1 MARSFTW
8 FEKFG
13 EVMEAL
19 PAENQAEFAL
29 AIVRYGSLGEE
40 PEFDSPLMAALFTA
54 IREDVD
60 NSLTKRA
67 SASKGGRPPKAGK
80 QQAETNGGG
89 NAETGS
95 AKPETKPETNE
106 KPNPETGSEVSE
118 TSAKP
123 VSETG
128 FEKPKTQSNTVQA
141 NTVQANTSQTR
152 ENQAKPRGR
161 ALSGGRPGGQRLR
174 GVRRRMHRRVQRRNR
189 LGLPLGRRR
198 EAGARP
204 SPHVRRRA
212 HRGRRQGRRAPQAR
226 RVALLEAH
234 GAAHPAGDAVRRE
247 VRELSEREGGRPCR
261 RWRLCFRVLSF
272 PQPR

>member
-19 PAENQAEFAL
+19 PDENQAEFAL

-67 SASKGGRPPKAGK
+67 SASKGGRPPKAEK
-80 QQAETNGGG
+80 QQAKTNGGG

-95 AKPETKPETNE
+95 AKPKTKAKPKPET
-106 KPNPETGSEVSE
+106 GFGVSE
-118 TSAKP
+118 TKDKP

-128 FEKPKTQSNTVQA
+128 FDQPETSAYINQSNTVQA
-141 NTVQANTSQTR
+141 NPVQTR
-152 ENQAKPRGR
+152 ENQARENQDAPFPEDDPEGNAFAEFAAGCIDAFNAETGSDYRWGG
-161 ALSGGRPGGQRLR
+161 GGRLALDLR
-174 GVRRRMHRRVQRRNR
+174 RMFDAGRTVDDARAVVRRKRDEWRGSKRMAQHIRPETLFGEKFESYLNEK
-189 LGLPLGRRR
+189 GADHAD
-198 EAGARP
+198 AGVYA
-204 SPHVRRRA
+204 SA
-212 HRGRRQGRRAPQAR
+212 
-226 RVALLEAH
+226 
-234 GAAHPAGDAVRRE
+234 
-247 VRELSEREGGRPCR
+247 
-261 RWRLCFRVLSF
+261 F
-272 PQPR
+272 

>member
-19 PAENQAEFAL
+19 PDENQAEFAL

-67 SASKGGRPPKAGK
+67 SASKGGRPPKAEK
-80 QQAETNGGG
+80 QQAKTNGGG

-95 AKPETKPETNE
+95 AKPKTRAKPKPET
-106 KPNPETGSEVSE
+106 GFDVSE
-118 TSAKP
+118 TKEKP

-152 ENQAKPRGR
+152 ENQTKPNQDDAFFPEDDPEANAFAEFAAGCIDAFNAETGSDYRWGG
-161 ALSGGRPGGQRLR
+161 GGRLALDLR
-174 GVRRRMHRRVQRRNR
+174 RMFNAGRTVDDARAVVRRKRDEWRGSKRMAQHIRPETLFGEKFESYLNEK
-189 LGLPLGRRR
+189 GADHAD
-198 EAGARP
+198 AGVYA
-204 SPHVRRRA
+204 SA
-212 HRGRRQGRRAPQAR
+212 
-226 RVALLEAH
+226 
-234 GAAHPAGDAVRRE
+234 
-247 VRELSEREGGRPCR
+247 
-261 RWRLCFRVLSF
+261 F
-272 PQPR
+272 

>member
-13 EVMEAL
+13 EVMETL
-19 PAENQAEFAL
+19 PDENQAEFAL

-89 NAETGS
+89 NAETGFE
-95 AKPETKPETNE
+95 KPKTKP
-106 KPNPETGSEVSE
+106 KPKRETGFEVSE
-118 TSAKP
+118 TKEKP

-128 FEKPKTQSNTVQA
+128 FEKPKTQA
-141 NTVQANTSQTR
+141 NTVQASTDQTKP
-152 ENQAKPRGR
+152 NQDDSFFPEDDPDGCAFAEFAAGCIDAFNAETGSDYRWGG
-161 ALSGGRPGGQRLR
+161 GGRLALDLR
-174 GVRRRMHRRVQRRNR
+174 RMFDAGRTVDDARAVVRRKRDEWRGSKRMAQ
-189 LGLPLGRRR
+189 
-198 EAGARP
+198 
-204 SPHVRRRA
+204 HVRPETLF
-212 HRGRRQGRRAPQAR
+212 GEKFESY
-226 RVALLEAH
+226 LNEK
-234 GAAHPAGDAVRRE
+234 GADHADAGVYA
-247 VRELSEREGGRPCR
+247 SA
-261 RWRLCFRVLSF
+261 F
-272 PQPR
+272 

>member
-19 PAENQAEFAL
+19 PDENQSEFAL

-54 IREDVD
+54 IRDDVD

-67 SASKGGRPPKAGK
+67 SASKGGRPSKAEK
-80 QQAETNGGG
+80 PQVKTNGGG
-89 NAETGS
+89 NVETGS
-95 AKPETKPETNE
+95 AKPKTKAKPKPET
-106 KPNPETGSEVSE
+106 GFEVSE
-118 TSAKP
+118 TKEKP

-152 ENQAKPRGR
+152 ENQAKENQDAPFPEDDPEGNAFAEFAAGCIDAFNAETGSDYRWGG
-161 ALSGGRPGGQRLR
+161 GGRLALDLR
-174 GVRRRMHRRVQRRNR
+174 RMFDAGRTVEDARDVVRRKRDEWRGSKRMAQHIRPETLFGEKFESYLNEK
-189 LGLPLGRRR
+189 GADHAD
-198 EAGARP
+198 AGVYA
-204 SPHVRRRA
+204 SA
-212 HRGRRQGRRAPQAR
+212 
-226 RVALLEAH
+226 
-234 GAAHPAGDAVRRE
+234 
-247 VRELSEREGGRPCR
+247 
-261 RWRLCFRVLSF
+261 F
-272 PQPR
+272 

>member
-67 SASKGGRPPKAGK
+67 NASKGGRPPKADK
-80 QQAETNGGG
+80 RKAETNGGG

-106 KPNPETGSEVSE
+106 KPNPETGFEVSE
-118 TSAKP
+118 TKEKP

-152 ENQAKPRGR
+152 ENQAKPSQED
-161 ALSGGRPGGQRLR
+161 ALFPEDDPEASAFAEFAAGCIDAFNAETGNDYRWGGGGRLALDL
-174 GVRRRMHRRVQRRNR
+174 RRMFDA
-189 LGLPLGRRR
+189 GRTVDDARAVVCR
-198 EAGARP
+198 KRDEWRGSKRMAPCIRPETLFGEKFESYLNEKGADHADAGVYA
-204 SPHVRRRA
+204 SA
-212 HRGRRQGRRAPQAR
+212 
-226 RVALLEAH
+226 
-234 GAAHPAGDAVRRE
+234 
-247 VRELSEREGGRPCR
+247 
-261 RWRLCFRVLSF
+261 F
-272 PQPR
+272 

>member
-67 SASKGGRPPKAGK
+67 SASKGGRPPKADK
-80 QQAETNGGG
+80 RKAETNGGG

-106 KPNPETGSEVSE
+106 KPNPETG
-118 TSAKP
+118 
-123 VSETG
+123 
-128 FEKPKTQSNTVQA
+128 FEKPKTQSNTVQSNTVQA
-141 NTVQANTSQTR
+141 NTVQANTDQTKP
-152 ENQAKPRGR
+152 NQDDAPFPEDDPEGNAFAEFAAGCIDAFNAETGSDYRWGG
-161 ALSGGRPGGQRLR
+161 GGRLALDLR
-174 GVRRRMHRRVQRRNR
+174 RMFDAGRTVDDARAVVRRKRDEWRGSKRMAQHIRPETLFGEKFESYLNEK
-189 LGLPLGRRR
+189 GADHAD
-198 EAGARP
+198 AGVYA
-204 SPHVRRRA
+204 SA
-212 HRGRRQGRRAPQAR
+212 
-226 RVALLEAH
+226 
-234 GAAHPAGDAVRRE
+234 
-247 VRELSEREGGRPCR
+247 
-261 RWRLCFRVLSF
+261 F
-272 PQPR
+272 

>member
-19 PAENQAEFAL
+19 PDENQAEFAL

-67 SASKGGRPPKAGK
+67 SASKGGRPPKAEK
-80 QQAETNGGG
+80 QQAKTNGGG

-95 AKPETKPETNE
+95 AKPKTKAKPKPET
-106 KPNPETGSEVSE
+106 GFGVSE
-118 TSAKP
+118 TKDKP

-128 FEKPKTQSNTVQA
+128 FEKPKTQA
-141 NTVQANTSQTR
+141 NTVQANPVQTR
-152 ENQAKPRGR
+152 ENQAKENQDAFFPEDDPEGNAFAEFAAGCIDAFNVETGSDYRWGG
-161 ALSGGRPGGQRLR
+161 GGRLALDLR
-174 GVRRRMHRRVQRRNR
+174 RMFDAGRTVDDARAVVRRKRDEWRGSKRMAQHIRPETLFGEKFESYLNEK
-189 LGLPLGRRR
+189 GADHAD
-198 EAGARP
+198 AGVYA
-204 SPHVRRRA
+204 SA
-212 HRGRRQGRRAPQAR
+212 
-226 RVALLEAH
+226 
-234 GAAHPAGDAVRRE
+234 
-247 VRELSEREGGRPCR
+247 
-261 RWRLCFRVLSF
+261 F
-272 PQPR
+272 

>member
-13 EVMEAL
+13 EVMETL

-80 QQAETNGGG
+80 RQVETNGGG

-95 AKPETKPETNE
+95 AKPKTKPKPKPET
-106 KPNPETGSEVSE
+106 GFDVSE
-118 TSAKP
+118 TKDET

-152 ENQAKPRGR
+152 ENQAKENQDAPFPEDDPDGNAFAEFAAGCIDAFNAETGSDYRWGG
-161 ALSGGRPGGQRLR
+161 GGRLALDLR
-174 GVRRRMHRRVQRRNR
+174 RMFDAGRTVDDARAVVRRKRDEWRGSPRMAQHIRPETLFGEKFESYLNEK
-189 LGLPLGRRR
+189 GADHAD
-198 EAGARP
+198 AGVYA
-204 SPHVRRRA
+204 SA
-212 HRGRRQGRRAPQAR
+212 
-226 RVALLEAH
+226 
-234 GAAHPAGDAVRRE
+234 
-247 VRELSEREGGRPCR
+247 
-261 RWRLCFRVLSF
+261 F
-272 PQPR
+272 

>member
-80 QQAETNGGG
+80 QHAETNGGG

-128 FEKPKTQSNTVQA
+128 IWHQVS
-141 NTVQANTSQTR
+141 
-152 ENQAKPRGR
+152 
-161 ALSGGRPGGQRLR
+161 ALAIGYLPSS
-174 GVRRRMHRRVQRRNR
+174 RRMLCSRWNGMLIVGCCPLRPLIVFRLSRNGR
-189 LGLPLGRRR
+189 TGLPGNMM
-198 EAGARP
+198 
-204 SPHVRRRA
+204 
-212 HRGRRQGRRAPQAR
+212 
-226 RVALLEAH
+226 
-234 GAAHPAGDAVRRE
+234 
-247 VRELSEREGGRPCR
+247 
-261 RWRLCFRVLSF
+261 
-272 PQPR
+272 

>member
-13 EVMEAL
+13 EVMETL
-19 PAENQAEFAL
+19 PDENQAEFAL

-89 NAETGS
+89 NAETG
-95 AKPETKPETNE
+95 
-106 KPNPETGSEVSE
+106 
-118 TSAKP
+118 
-123 VSETG
+123 
-128 FEKPKTQSNTVQA
+128 FDKPKTQSNTVQA

-152 ENQAKPRGR
+152 ENQTKPSQDD
-161 ALSGGRPGGQRLR
+161 ALFPEDDPEANAFAEFAAGCIDAFNAETGSDYRWGGGGRLALDLR
-174 GVRRRMHRRVQRRNR
+174 RMFDAGRTVDDARAVVRRKRDEWRGSKRMARNIR
-189 LGLPLGRRR
+189 PETLFGEKFEGYLNEKGADHAD
-198 EAGARP
+198 AGVYA
-204 SPHVRRRA
+204 SA
-212 HRGRRQGRRAPQAR
+212 
-226 RVALLEAH
+226 
-234 GAAHPAGDAVRRE
+234 
-247 VRELSEREGGRPCR
+247 
-261 RWRLCFRVLSF
+261 F
-272 PQPR
+272 

>member
-13 EVMEAL
+13 EILEAL
-19 PAENQAEFAL
+19 PNENQAEFAL

-67 SASKGGRPPKAGK
+67 SASKGGRPPKAAK
-80 QQAETNGGG
+80 PQVKTNGGG

-95 AKPETKPETNE
+95 AKPETNAKPKPET
-106 KPNPETGSEVSE
+106 GFDVSE
-118 TSAKP
+118 TNAKP

-141 NTVQANTSQTR
+141 NTVQASTSQTR
-152 ENQAKPRGR
+152 ENQAKTGQED
-161 ALSGGRPGGQRLR
+161 ALFPEDDPEANAFAEFAAGCIDAFNVETGSDYRWGGGGRLALDLR
-174 GVRRRMHRRVQRRNR
+174 RMFDAGRTVDDARAVVRRKRDEWRGSQRMA
-189 LGLPLGRRR
+189 PLIRPETLFG
-198 EAGARP
+198 EKFESYLNEKGADHADAGVYA
-204 SPHVRRRA
+204 SA
-212 HRGRRQGRRAPQAR
+212 
-226 RVALLEAH
+226 
-234 GAAHPAGDAVRRE
+234 
-247 VRELSEREGGRPCR
+247 
-261 RWRLCFRVLSF
+261 F
-272 PQPR
+272 

>member
-19 PAENQAEFAL
+19 PNENQAEFAL

-89 NAETGS
+89 NAETGFQKPKTK
-95 AKPETKPETNE
+95 AKPKPET
-106 KPNPETGSEVSE
+106 GFEVSE
-118 TSAKP
+118 TKDEQ

-141 NTVQANTSQTR
+141 NTVQANTDQTKPSQEDAPFPEDDPDGNAFAEFAAGCIDAFNAETGSDYR
-152 ENQAKPRGR
+152 WGG
-161 ALSGGRPGGQRLR
+161 GGRLALDLR
-174 GVRRRMHRRVQRRNR
+174 RMFDAGRTVDDARDVVRRKRDEWRGSQRMA
-189 LGLPLGRRR
+189 PLIRPETLFG
-198 EAGARP
+198 EKFESYLNEKGADHADAGVYA
-204 SPHVRRRA
+204 SA
-212 HRGRRQGRRAPQAR
+212 
-226 RVALLEAH
+226 
-234 GAAHPAGDAVRRE
+234 
-247 VRELSEREGGRPCR
+247 
-261 RWRLCFRVLSF
+261 F
-272 PQPR
+272 

>member
-19 PAENQAEFAL
+19 PSENQAEFAL

-89 NAETGS
+89 NAETGFEKPKTK
-95 AKPETKPETNE
+95 AKPKPET
-106 KPNPETGSEVSE
+106 GFGVSE
-118 TSAKP
+118 TKDEQ

-141 NTVQANTSQTR
+141 NTDQTKPNQDDAPFPEDDPEANAFAEFAAGCIDAFNAETGSDYR
-152 ENQAKPRGR
+152 WGG
-161 ALSGGRPGGQRLR
+161 GGRLALDLR
-174 GVRRRMHRRVQRRNR
+174 RMFDAGRTVDDARAVVRRKRVDWRGSKRMAQ
-189 LGLPLGRRR
+189 
-198 EAGARP
+198 
-204 SPHVRRRA
+204 HVRPETLF
-212 HRGRRQGRRAPQAR
+212 GEKFESY
-226 RVALLEAH
+226 LNEK
-234 GAAHPAGDAVRRE
+234 GADHADAGVYA
-247 VRELSEREGGRPCR
+247 SA
-261 RWRLCFRVLSF
+261 F
-272 PQPR
+272 

>member
-19 PAENQAEFAL
+19 PDENQAEFAL

-67 SASKGGRPPKAGK
+67 SAAKGGRPPKAEK
-80 QQAETNGGG
+80 PQVKTNCGG

-95 AKPETKPETNE
+95 AKPKTKA
-106 KPNPETGSEVSE
+106 KPKPETGSEVSE
-118 TSAKP
+118 TKDKP

-128 FEKPKTQSNTVQA
+128 FGVSETSAYINQSNPVQA
-141 NTVQANTSQTR
+141 R
-152 ENQAKPRGR
+152 ENQARENQDAPFPEDDPEGNAFAEFAAGCIDAFNAETGSDYRWGG
-161 ALSGGRPGGQRLR
+161 GGRLALDLR
-174 GVRRRMHRRVQRRNR
+174 RMFDAGRTVDDARAVVRRKRDEWRGSQRMAQHIRPETLFGEKFESYLNEK
-189 LGLPLGRRR
+189 GADHAD
-198 EAGARP
+198 AGVYA
-204 SPHVRRRA
+204 SA
-212 HRGRRQGRRAPQAR
+212 
-226 RVALLEAH
+226 
-234 GAAHPAGDAVRRE
+234 
-247 VRELSEREGGRPCR
+247 
-261 RWRLCFRVLSF
+261 F
-272 PQPR
+272 

>member
-19 PAENQAEFAL
+19 PDENQAEFAL

-67 SASKGGRPPKAGK
+67 SASKGGRPPKAEK
-80 QQAETNGGG
+80 QQAKTNGGG

-95 AKPETKPETNE
+95 AKPKTKA
-106 KPNPETGSEVSE
+106 KPKPETGSEVSE
-118 TSAKP
+118 TKDKP

-128 FEKPKTQSNTVQA
+128 FGVSETSAYINQSNTVQA
-141 NTVQANTSQTR
+141 NPVQTR
-152 ENQAKPRGR
+152 ENQARENQDAPFPEDDPDGNAFAEFAAGCIDAFNAETGSDYRWGG
-161 ALSGGRPGGQRLR
+161 GGRLALDLR
-174 GVRRRMHRRVQRRNR
+174 RMFDAGRTVEDARAVVRRKRDEWRGSKRMAQHIRPETLFGEKFESYLNEK
-189 LGLPLGRRR
+189 GADHAD
-198 EAGARP
+198 AGVYA
-204 SPHVRRRA
+204 SA
-212 HRGRRQGRRAPQAR
+212 
-226 RVALLEAH
+226 
-234 GAAHPAGDAVRRE
+234 
-247 VRELSEREGGRPCR
+247 
-261 RWRLCFRVLSF
+261 F
-272 PQPR
+272 